1 MNSTTRKRTMVL
13 FDPNNQYVNSREKL
27 EALDRILIDSQGLP
41 KFRLVAFD
49 TESNGIEFH
58 EKVIIG
64 FSLASDAR
72 RGYYVPLLEWVP
84 ETKFFKK
91 DKKIVDEVLNMYPN
105 GHFVDVWT
113 GNIYSENVTSKEYQ
127 MPDFIFDYLRKWTTT
142 TNLIMHNAAFDCNMV
157 AYNTGLDLTKNLF
170 CDTILLKHTL
180 DENPP
185 HGLKE
190 IAKAWKEEL
199 GFNPDEDSTSELKEL
214 GKSIIR
220 NGGKFSPKIRH
231 VWRGDGPLVAKYAA
245 ADAALTFGVY
255 EIGLKKLQSQY
266 SEKHVEWFFEKEVMP
281 LAREVVIPMTCGGM
295 FVDTEYFKELVKETQ
310 VILNRLE
317 DEAIVKLD
325 DLIKECPLGEEPGSL
340 VSNKALYEKIMQIE
354 NLEYPTKEEKG
365 EIKQSLARAVV
376 EKAYEKTGHWLFGH
390 ILGEDKMQYSPERI
404 EELKEEIYGDKN
416 NGKPRPRYK
425 FNIKSG
431 YHLRWVLFDKL
442 GNDAKLYP
450 QTKGATDED
459 PEASLAGEIL
469 EEHFKGKYPFIDPVI
484 RFLKLHKLI
493 STYAR
498 PLIKKQHS
506 GYVHMDMRQFGT
518 TSGRFSCRKPNMQN
532 LPAVKDFGICAK
544 CESKNVVIDNPAK
557 LLANIKCKDCGHEVF
572 EARDP
577 SAIKRGFISPPGYKI
592 VNADFESLEPKCFAF
607 MSGDEGLK
615 AVYKQGL
622 DLYSKVYCDMFDP
635 KNLKYSPDPKSPKF
649 LKKIAPDKRKEV
661 KPIVLGIPYG
671 EDDWKVANELGL
683 MIEKEF
689 FNYETK
695 KTERRMEVNVEEGNR
710 LRNLYLDAYPKLRD
724 YMKDCEEQAMMVGY
738 VETLVGRRRHFKVAP
753 AMWELL
759 NKSGVE
765 LSMFMNIP
773 HKKLQEVTI
782 KSLGFTNNDMFEVGR
797 AAGIPYSIIKDNGCW
812 SFLKSKFKN
821 ELNNAKNFPI
831 QGLAAHI
838 TNIGMI
844 DIMRAFRQDG
854 IEGYVC
860 CQVHDEIT
868 CYVRE
873 DQVEAAKKIVQR
885 CMEKN
890 WVTALLDIPMK
901 AEPIIAM
908 NLKEA
913 K

>member
-1 MNSTTRKRTMVL
+1 MLEFN
-13 FDPNNQYVNSREKL
+13 DDQYVNTKAKL
-27 EALDRILIDSQGLP
+27 EALDRILMDKDRPIYSL
-41 KFRLVAFD
+41 LAFD
-49 TESNGIEFH
+49 TETNGTEFH

-64 FSLASDAR
+64 FSLAFNSKK
-72 RGYYVPLLEWVP
+72 GYYVPLLEWVP

-91 DKKIVDEVLNMYPN
+91 DKKILEELLDVYPN
-105 GHFVDVWT
+105 GHFTDVWT
-113 GNIYSENVTSKEYQ
+113 GEILPELVTSKQ
-127 MPDFIFDYLRKWTTT
+127 WAMPESILKYLKRWTDN
-142 TNLIMHNAAFDCNMV
+142 NLIMHNAAFDCNMV
-157 AYNTGLDLTKNLF
+157 IYNTGLDLAKNLF
-170 CDTILLKHTL
+170 CDTILLKHTI

-190 IAKAWKEEL
+190 VAKAWKEDL
-199 GFNPDEDSTSELKEL
+199 GFNPEEDANSEMKEL
-214 GKSIIR
+214 GKSVLR
-220 NGGKFSPKIRH
+220 NGGNFSPRIKY
-231 VWRGDGPLVAKYAA
+231 VWRGDGYPVAKYAA

-255 EIGLKKLQSQY
+255 EVGIKKLTEQY

-295 FVDTEYFKELVKETQ
+295 FVDTLYFKELVTETQ
-310 VILNRLE
+310 GILNRLE
-317 DEAIVKLD
+317 DEAHVKLG
-325 DLIKECPLGEEPGSL
+325 DLIKDCEKGEDPEDL
-340 VSNKALYEKIMQIE
+340 VSTKALYEKIMQME
-354 NLEYPTKEEKG
+354 NLEYPSKLEKG
-365 EIKQSLARAVV
+365 QVKQSLAKACVK
-376 EKAYEKTGHWLFGH
+376 KAYENTGHWLFAFM
-390 ILGEDKMQYSPERI
+390 LGEVEKMEYSDEKIEAIKEQIYSDKHA
-404 EELKEEIYGDKN
+404 
-416 NGKPRPRYK
+416 GKPRPRYK

-442 GNDAKLYP
+442 GNDPALYP

-518 TSGRFSCRKPNMQN
+518 TSGRFACRRPNMQN
-532 LPAVKDFGICAK
+532 LPAVKDFGTCVK
-544 CESKNVVIDNPAK
+544 CESKNVTVDNPAK
-557 LLANIKCKDCGHEVF
+557 LLANIKCGDCGHEVF
-572 EARDP
+572 ETRDP
-577 SAIKRGFISPPGYKI
+577 SAIKRGFIAPPGFKI

-649 LKKIAPDKRKEV
+649 LKKVAPDKRKEV

-683 MIEKEF
+683 MIIKDVLNEETGKYEKKEF
-689 FNYETK
+689 
-695 KTERRMEVNVEEGNR
+695 VNVDEGRR
-710 LRNLYLDAYPKLRD
+710 LRNLYLDAYPKLRN
-724 YMKDCEEQAMMVGY
+724 YMYECEQKAMVHGY
-738 VETLVGRRRHFKVAP
+738 VETLVGRRRHFKLAP
-753 AMWELL
+753 IMGEILARY
-759 NKSGVE
+759 GVE
-765 LSMFMNIP
+765 PERFLSSS
-773 HKKLQEVTI
+773 HKRLEGETV
-782 KSLGFTNNDMFEVGR
+782 KSLGLTKNDLWEVSKT
-797 AAGIPYSIIKDNGCW
+797 AGIPYGIIKENGCW
-812 SFLKSKFKN
+812 GFVKTKFKN

-838 TNIGMI
+838 TNAGMI
-844 DIMRAFRQDG
+844 DIMRAFGQHG
-854 IEGYVC
+854 IDGYVAL
-860 CQVHDEIT
+860 QVHDEIT

-873 DQVEAAKKIVQR
+873 DQVEPAKKIVQD
-885 CMEKN
+885 CMERN

-901 AEPIIAM
+901 AEPIIAT